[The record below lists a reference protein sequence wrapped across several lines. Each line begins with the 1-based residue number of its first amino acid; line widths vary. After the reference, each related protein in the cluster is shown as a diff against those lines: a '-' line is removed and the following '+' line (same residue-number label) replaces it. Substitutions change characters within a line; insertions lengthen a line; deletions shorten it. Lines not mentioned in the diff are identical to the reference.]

1 MYTITILYDTHCIS
15 CWMMCCVTMV
25 FSGVLHYGVLEGEW
39 SVLGTNSHG
48 SDGAAASNE
57 QG

>member
-1 MYTITILYDTHCIS
+1 
-15 CWMMCCVTMV
+15 MMCCVTMV